1 MNRETPSVVLS
12 TTGVL
17 VALVAATSEELS
29 AADGAGVAGSTTPVG
44 AAAGSRP

>member
-1 MNRETPSVVLS
+1 MLS

-17 VALVAATSEELS
+17 EPLVAATSDGPS
-29 AADGAGVAGSTTPVG
+29 AAAGPGTAGSTTPVG